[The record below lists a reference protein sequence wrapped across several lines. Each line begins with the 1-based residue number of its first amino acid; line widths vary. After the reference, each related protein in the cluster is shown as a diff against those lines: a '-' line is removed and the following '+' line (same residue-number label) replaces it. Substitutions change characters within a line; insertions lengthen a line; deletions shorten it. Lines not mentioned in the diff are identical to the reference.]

1 MHNDVLPLIP
11 CQSMLHRRARAN
23 LAVEQQA
30 IKSLS
35 QDILKRGVVA
45 FLVENRRSYI
55 SAIEG
60 MIQPACFV
68 AAGITGT
75 NFALVSFAVAFAMIS
90 WHQHVLSDILRLCL
104 PYSV

>member
-1 MHNDVLPLIP
+1 MLKRLPIAYIQGTLWVTEYSQASTSERLILLSSGHLGVPLAVHNDVLPLIP

-55 SAIEG
+55 SRSRA
-60 MIQPACFV
+60 
-68 AAGITGT
+68 
-75 NFALVSFAVAFAMIS
+75 
-90 WHQHVLSDILRLCL
+90 
-104 PYSV
+104 